1 MCDLMLKLINGK
13 KSLPVNIDFWGVLN
27 TKKYTSR
34 GMKMELCSALT
45 DGVAHSVF
53 IVTKRPVLIL
63 MYFTPA
69 RVKGVH
75 HHQALSI

>member
-45 DGVAHSVF
+45 DGVAHSVC
-53 IVTKRPVLIL
+53 L
-63 MYFTPA
+63 
-69 RVKGVH
+69 
-75 HHQALSI
+75 

>member
-1 MCDLMLKLINGK
+1 MLKLINGK

-63 MYFTPA
+63 MHFTPA
-69 RVKGVH
+69 RAKGVH